1 MNKKQY
7 GNVNGSLAEKGHINA
22 TISGRGHISGN
33 IGKAQTVYVRE
44 LEFDTRF
51 NFPNIGDE
59 KTLYIATDENR
70 LYRWFSEESRYVPLN
85 GDSQNVLVGTSE
97 YWNGQQTL
105 VSAENVIYVYSDYGM
120 KIGDG
125 TSYLSELPFTTVF
138 ISDADKANWN
148 DKVGARIIG
157 LETLELYK

>member
-1 MNKKQY
+1 MSKKQY
-7 GNVNGSLAEKGHINA
+7 GNVNGSLTEKGHINA
-22 TISGRGHISGN
+22 VISGRGHVSGN
-33 IGKAQTVYVRE
+33 VGRAQTVYARE
-44 LEFDTRF
+44 LEFDTRLD
-51 NFPNIGDE
+51 FPNIGDG
-59 KTLYIATDENR
+59 KTLYIAIDENR
-70 LYRWFSEESRYVPLN
+70 LYRWSSEELAYIPLS

-97 YWNGQQTL
+97 YWNSQQTL

-125 TSYLSELPFTTVF
+125 KSYLSELAFVTVF
-138 ISDADKANWN
+138 ISDADKSNWN